1 MAEKIRF
8 TEEDMKLNNLVLS
21 KDLSDSRIK
30 EYNHVFQEIYE
41 EFDYTPSSLLKKA
54 KEDEKQYIKEGIIE
68 QKSLDDRIVSELQLK
83 YFNYLKNKTY
93 KGKKLPDGT
102 IENKKLSN
110 GTIKLKIV
118 SLRTFL
124 NFYKIEIPD
133 MIDIDIG
140 TSRIKENEVPTWD
153 DVETAI
159 NFCKSPR
166 DQAMIAFAA
175 TTGMRVQDIVNL
187 KVKDLITA
195 CKIYFDENE
204 EHTLDNLLK
213 KDPWEIMPCWELN
226 PQKTNKKSKNIT
238 IVFNTPET
246 TSYIFKYFEHRKAM
260 NKKNN
265 DGDETITDNEA
276 LFKAQGNYGKE
287 GHLTTGTV
295 NDHFRDINN
304 KLGGEKSKNEI
315 YGKFVIKNL
324 RTLFKSTCNEALQY
338 VSVNAEKTVYLNVLD
353 LFLGHKERSAVAYA
367 YETLPE
373 DSPNSYLRLVY
384 EQLIDVLSIRDTEV
398 KAFKSEEYK
407 KMETKLEEK
416 DKEIEELKQI
426 ISETQEQVTSTNK
439 IVEEL
444 TQKRN
449 KSDIQR
455 IIHEHFD
462 SNYRED
468 INKKGYKNEDKN
480 IIKKDIVICE
490 LATEFALKDEKFT
503 GTDEELDLVIK
514 KAIAK
519 CSFNPNI
526 VQEKYKL
533 IHEQNERK
541 YEDATLLSNIKWDI
555 KTIIS
560 NHTEIWEMVKDDE
573 ENLDKAI
580 INNLIE
586 SDYDLNNL
594 TNDELEKIS
603 EEIIMNY
610 L

>member
-1 MAEKIRF
+1 MEKKINF
-8 TEEDMKLNNLVLS
+8 TEEDLKLNNLVVS
-21 KDLSDSRIK
+21 KDLSESRIK
-30 EYNHVFQEIYE
+30 EYNYVFQEIYE
-41 EFDYTPSSLLKKA
+41 EFGYTPSSLLKKA
-54 KEDEKQYIKEGIIE
+54 KEDEKQYIKEGVIE

-83 YFNYLKNKTY
+83 YFNYLKNKTHR
-93 KGKKLPDGT
+93 GKKLA
-102 IENKKLSN
+102 N

-124 NFYKIEIPD
+124 NFYKIEVPD
-133 MIDIDIG
+133 MIDIDID

-159 NFCKSPR
+159 NFSKSPR

-175 TTGMRVQDIVNL
+175 TTGMRVKDIVNL

-204 EHTLDNLLK
+204 QHTLDNLLK

-226 PQKTNKKSKNIT
+226 PQKTNKRSKNIT

-246 TSYIFKYFEHRKAM
+246 TAYIFKYFEHRKAM

-265 DGDETITDNEA
+265 HGDETINDNEA

-304 KLGGEKSKNEI
+304 KLGGAKSRNGI
-315 YGKFVIKNL
+315 YGKFVVKNL
-324 RTLFKSTCNEALQY
+324 RTLFKSTCKEALQY
-338 VSVNAEKTVYLNVLD
+338 VSVNAEKTVFLNVLD
-353 LFLGHKERSAVAYA
+353 LFLGHKEQSAVAYA

-426 ISETQEQVTSTNK
+426 ISKTQEQVTSTNK

-449 KSDIQR
+449 KSDIKT
-455 IIHEHFD
+455 IIHKHFD
-462 SNYRED
+462 TNFRDD
-468 INKKGYKNEDKN
+468 INKKGYENGDEN

-490 LATEFALKDEKFT
+490 LATEFALENKKFS
-503 GTDEELDLVIK
+503 GTDEEVDSVIK

-519 CSFNPNI
+519 CSFNPEI
-526 VQEKYKL
+526 IQEKYKL
-533 IHEQNERK
+533 IHQQNERK
-541 YEDATLLSNIKWDI
+541 LEDATLISNIKWDI
-555 KTIIS
+555 KIIIS
-560 NHTEIWEMVKDDE
+560 KHEEIWELVKNDE
-573 ENLDKAI
+573 ENLDKTI
-580 INNLIE
+580 IDTLVE

-594 TNDELEKIS
+594 TNEELEKIS

-610 L
+610 LS